1 MITGHDDCVITGASF
16 HTVALFSICV
26 RVQLISVFFHS
37 STFSYSIKQSTLRA
51 SVANTLF
58 LVQFEN
64 DNIIFDNIL
73 HSGNNNNNSSNNQ
86 NSAILWWSCKCKQ
99 KDEARTNLS
108 FFNMTTSRTCAPNY
122 AMCLRN
128 MYLDD
133 F

>member
-26 RVQLISVFFHS
+26 RVLLVSVLFHS
-37 STFSYSIKQSTLRA
+37 STFSYSINQSTLRA

-73 HSGNNNNNSSNNQ
+73 HSGNNNNQNN
-86 NSAILWWSCKCKQ
+86 AILWWSSKCKQ

-108 FFNMTTSRTCAPNY
+108 FFNMTTSKTCAPNY
-122 AMCLRN
+122 AMCLR